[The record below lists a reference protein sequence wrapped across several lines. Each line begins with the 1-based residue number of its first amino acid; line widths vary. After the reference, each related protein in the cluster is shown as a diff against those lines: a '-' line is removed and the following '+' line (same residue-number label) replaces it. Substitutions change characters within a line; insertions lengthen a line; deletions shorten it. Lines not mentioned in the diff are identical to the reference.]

1 MQIVEK
7 MKKIVSIVA
16 LLSLCMGSIAQERA
30 ETGKRWSLKECMIY
44 ALENSPRMDIQ
55 SSKNDIRRIDK
66 REAALSFLPSVSGS
80 SYAYTNFGRSID
92 PETNTYTNTTSF
104 NNSYSIGAELTLF
117 NGFSIVNNYRINKIA
132 RLSGVEESK
141 QLENDICLNII
152 QAYYNLLY
160 AQGMAKAAGEQLSQS
175 RETLRQTIIQEELG
189 IKSHTDLLQVEALV
203 ASDDF
208 NYIRQTNIYKQALI
222 TLKEIMFFPND
233 QELTV
238 EEINPEIILNMEG
251 ISSQEL
257 YDIAVSHLPK
267 VRLAENSVRSAK
279 LELQTSK
286 FRLLPSIYAAGGY
299 STGYISLIGANTTP
313 TPFWDQLKNRQG
325 QYVQVGISI
334 PIFNSLTRHNTIARK
349 KNSLNIAENEKKQVI
364 KEVENEI
371 QRAIQDMNGAH
382 KEFVQADKRFSA
394 QQAAHKANQKRYE
407 EGLISVLEL
416 QTSSNQYLISQA
428 ERLNSA
434 FTYLIKKR
442 VVEYYKGTPY
452 LLQIGDGGNL

>member
-1 MQIVEK
+1 

-55 SSKNDIRRIDK
+55 SSKNDIRRVDQ
-66 REAALSFLPSVSGS
+66 REASLNFLPSISGS
-80 SYAYTNFGRSID
+80 SYASTSFGRSID

-104 NNSYSIGAELTLF
+104 NNSYSIGAEITLF
-117 NGFSIVNNYRINKIA
+117 NGFFIVNNYRISKIS
-132 RLSGVEESK
+132 RLNGVEESR
-141 QLENDICLNII
+141 QLENDLCLNII

-160 AQGMAKAAGEQLSQS
+160 AQGMAEAAGEQLSQS
-175 RETLRQTIIQEELG
+175 KESLRQTTIQEELG
-189 IKSHTDLLQVEALV
+189 IKSHTDLLQIEASV

-208 NYIRQTNIYKQALI
+208 NYIRQTNIYEQALI
-222 TLKEIMFFPND
+222 TLKEIMFFPSD
-233 QELTV
+233 QELIV
-238 EEINPEIILNMEG
+238 DEITPEIILNMEG
-251 ISSQEL
+251 ISTSEL
-257 YDIAVSHLPK
+257 YEIAMSHLPK
-267 VRLAENSVRSAK
+267 IRLAENSVRSAQ

-286 FRLLPSIYAAGGY
+286 FKLLPNLYAAGGY
-299 STGYISLIGANTTP
+299 STGYISLIGANTPP

-334 PIFNSLTRHNTIARK
+334 PIFNSLSRQNTIARRR
-349 KNSLNIAENEKKQVI
+349 NNLNIAENEKKQII
-364 KEVENEI
+364 KEVESEV
-371 QRAIQDMNGAH
+371 QRAIQDMDGAH

-434 FTYLIKKR
+434 FTYLLKKR

-452 LLQIGDGGNL
+452 LLQEN